1 MDESEPSM
9 TSLRSNFHIITGGPG
24 SGKTSV
30 IEALGE
36 RGFCCVDEVGRKII
50 REQLMIGGD
59 ALHWGDRAK
68 FLELMLSR
76 SIGDYERAGD
86 GDGPVF
92 FDRGIPELAG
102 YGLLVGIPV
111 PAHVTKAAEL
121 FRYARR
127 VFVMP
132 PWREIY
138 RNDVERKQDFSE
150 AIASHDLAVATYR
163 EFGYE
168 PLEVPKASVAER
180 VAFII
185 EHVGVDFQIA

>member
-1 MDESEPSM
+1 MP
-9 TSLRSNFHIITGGPG
+9 TARSNLHIITGGPG

-30 IEALGE
+30 IEALRE
-36 RGFCCVDEVGRKII
+36 RGYICVDEVGRKII
-50 REQLMIGGD
+50 REQLLIGGD

-76 SIGDYERAGD
+76 SIGDYDRVAECAGA
-86 GDGPVF
+86 VF

-102 YGLLVGIPV
+102 YCRLVGMPV
-111 PAHVTKAAEL
+111 VPHVARAAEL
-121 FRYARR
+121 YRYAWE

-138 RNDVERKQDFSE
+138 RNDVERRQDFAE
-150 AIASHDLAVATYR
+150 AIATHDLAVATYR

-168 PLEVPKASVAER
+168 PVEVPKASVGDR
-180 VAFII
+180 VAFILARI
-185 EHVGVDFQIA
+185 SGGTRGGG